1 MNKIV
6 TGIVGDGLS
15 ASRHA
20 HEINVS
26 DGFSLLSLAPGNR
39 KKGVELGRI
48 HHIPFVDRDP
58 EYLLERD
65 EIDAVVIALP
75 TEEHAAFIRYVTSYS
90 KIAVSEAPLSLCPGE
105 SEDILRLAEEGEY
118 IFYADPYLYLP
129 QINSIPS
136 SFHTFALEFSS
147 INMKKEETL
156 QIALEVLIHAFGDV
170 EEIIP
175 GGRKGEYSLRLNRG
189 AGTLLS
195 LEESDLRGLSL
206 TVDGEKVIDS
216 LCYYD
221 ALSYFY
227 QFLYSR
233 LEKGG
238 ETESVLETAL
248 KAALVREKILP
259 LSGISK

>member
-15 ASRHA
+15 SSRHA

-26 DGFSLLSLAPGNR
+26 DGFSLLALAPRDR

-75 TEEHAAFIRYVTSYS
+75 TEKHADFIRYVTSFS
-90 KIAVSEAPLSLCPGE
+90 KIAVSEAPLSLNPGE
-105 SEDILRLAEEGEY
+105 CRDVLRMAEEGEY
-118 IFYADPYLYLP
+118 IFYAEPYLYLP
-129 QINSIPS
+129 QLGSISS
-136 SFHTFALEFSS
+136 SFHTFSLEFSS
-147 INMKKEETL
+147 INMKIEETV
-156 QIALEVLIHAFGDV
+156 QIAFEVLIHAFGDV
-170 EEIIP
+170 ESISKKE
-175 GGRKGEYSLRLNRG
+175 GNEYSVKLERG
-189 AGTLLS
+189 EGTLHARFA
-195 LEESDLRGLSL
+195 SDLEGLTL
-206 TVDGEKVIDS
+206 TVDGKKIVDS

-227 QFLYSR
+227 PFLYSR
-233 LEKGG
+233 IEKGG
-238 ETESVLETAL
+238 ETESVLRTAL
-248 KAALVREKILP
+248 EASIIREKILP
-259 LSGISK
+259 LSVISK